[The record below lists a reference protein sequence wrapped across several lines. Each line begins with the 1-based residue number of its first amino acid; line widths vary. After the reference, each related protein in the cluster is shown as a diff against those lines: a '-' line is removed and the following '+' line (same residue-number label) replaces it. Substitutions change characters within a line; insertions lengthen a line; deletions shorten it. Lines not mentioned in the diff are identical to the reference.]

1 MEVKQP
7 GASPSGIKLKTKLI
21 NKASLKVL
29 YLLAAPIKMKSMNK
43 SIITSLLLLLFLP
56 GYAQK
61 ELMLTLDDALLLAQ
75 TQSLQAF
82 LDKNYFLEDYWDYKI
97 FKAGFLPSLTFD
109 SDALSYNNSSSLYYN
124 SSTQSYEFARTETMT
139 SDASL
144 YITQDIAATGGSLY
158 VNTDLTRYQNYGDYN
173 YVQYSSTPLSIGYT
187 QDLFAYNSFKWDKKI
202 EPKEYEKAKREYIE
216 SVEEMN
222 GMTVEYFF
230 QLALDE
236 REMKLA
242 EYNYHKTDTLLQIA
256 EKRFLI
262 GSQTRDEVLDLKLSK
277 NNNYINWQEAKLS
290 LRKSRDELLNFLM
303 LPKDIS
309 IKVVLPGEVP
319 DLVINATEAL
329 KQALNNNPTILEQEI
344 SILEA
349 KEEVAEAKADN
360 RFSADVSLYYGISK
374 DDGRYDYTNDK
385 SENGEIANVYKSD
398 FEDYQVVS
406 LDVTIPI
413 LDWGQGKGYVEI
425 AKSAQRVAEISAQ
438 KALQEF
444 ELNTITQALEFNIQ
458 REKVASA
465 AFSDSLAQESY
476 QLTVTRFKKGQ
487 VDVLKLVSS
496 QTAKDN
502 AEVQYISA
510 LQDYWESYYGMRE
523 LTLYDFE
530 NNQSLDAA
538 FDAIIKNR

>member
-1 MEVKQP
+1 
-7 GASPSGIKLKTKLI
+7 
-21 NKASLKVL
+21 
-29 YLLAAPIKMKSMNK
+29 MNK
-43 SIITSLLLLLFLP
+43 SIITALLLIFFLP
-56 GYAQK
+56 IYAQK
-61 ELMLTLDDALLLAQ
+61 EMVLTLDDALHLSQA
-75 TQSLQAF
+75 QSLQSF
-82 LDKNYFLEDYWDYKI
+82 LNKNYFLEDYWAFRIY
-97 FKAGFLPSLTFD
+97 KAGFLPSITFD

-144 YITQDIAATGGSLY
+144 YITQDIAATGGALY

-173 YVQYSSTPLSIGYT
+173 YVQYSSTPISVGYT
-187 QDLFAYNSFKWDKKI
+187 QDLFGYNSFKWDRKI
-202 EPKEYEKAKREYIE
+202 EPKEFEKAKKEYIE

-222 GMTVEYFF
+222 GMTVQYFF
-230 QLALDE
+230 QLALEE
-236 REMKLA
+236 REVNMA
-242 EYNYHKTDTLLQIA
+242 EYNYYKTDTLLQIA

-262 GSQTRDEVLDLKLSK
+262 GAQSRDEVLDLKLSK
-277 NNNYINWQEAKLS
+277 NNNYINWQEAKLN
-290 LRKSRDELLNFLM
+290 LRKSKNELLNFLM
-303 LPKDIS
+303 LPKDIDL
-309 IKVVLPGEVP
+309 KVVLPREVP
-319 DLVINATEAL
+319 ALVIKADDAL
-329 KQALNNNPTILEQEI
+329 MQALNNNPEILEQEI

-360 RFSADVSLYYGISK
+360 RFSADVSLYYGMSK
-374 DDGRYDYTNDK
+374 DDGRYDYTNNQ
-385 SENGEIANVYKSD
+385 SENGKIANVYKPD

-406 LDVTIPI
+406 FDISIPI
-413 LDWGQGKGYVEI
+413 LDWGEGKGYIEI
-425 AKSAQRVAEISAQ
+425 AKSAQKVAEITAQ
-438 KALQEF
+438 KAVQEF
-444 ELNTITQALEFNIQ
+444 QLNTITQALEFNIQ

-465 AFSDSLAQESY
+465 AFSDSLARESY

-530 NNQSLDAA
+530 NNQRLDAA
-538 FDAIIKNR
+538 FDAIINNQ